1 MNLPADRDRFGHRLW
16 RRRLPDDLTP
26 EEREARIAE
35 LREKR
40 RKRMRALA
48 IRSTIGTS
56 VLLVLAG
63 VLLYWLLQTI
73 AGRDALLAQV
83 VARLPAGSSFT
94 WQRIEG
100 PLAGPLT
107 LHGVDFRYGQIHFTA
122 QRVYLDPDL
131 RPLLGKRLRLDALEV
146 GNATLDVPRSDE
158 PFELPKWPDV
168 LPKIEMPLAIQA
180 DALKI
185 DGMKVSQA
193 GEPLVD
199 VRRARGGIDIGNGYL
214 DARKLVVDSDRGRFA
229 VDGSYTPRQRYR
241 ANLTASA
248 VFPAANARTPA
259 RLGLA
264 MRGDRRKM
272 DIAVAGHAPAP
283 VSITAT
289 VRGEKNPEWHFRGHT
304 ESLDPALLGVIEQ
317 PMPLAFDLRADG
329 SNGAATLQGR
339 IEQDKFVAVIEPS
352 RVRIGDDKVLTVE
365 PLALRLL
372 DGYASLRG
380 TADFSD
386 AGNPKFRF
394 SVNARRLGWG
404 DDPKTRI
411 VGSGDFGFA
420 GQLKDWAAVGAA
432 TLSRD
437 GQQAKLEFDGRGDA
451 GQVVLEKLLA
461 TMPTGKLDAT
471 GSVGWAPQ
479 LRWDVNAKLAGFD
492 PGYFVAGWNGNVSG
506 NFGSKGAARDPAA
519 GKGEGFDA
527 TLDVPRLAGTLRGR
541 ALDGRGQFA
550 LHGDGG
556 EGELA
561 LRLGGSRVDAKGKV
575 GATLD
580 IDAKLQPLHLDDL
593 LPDASGHLAGTL
605 KLTGKRDAPDIAAD
619 LSGGGLKWGDYA
631 AQDLELHG
639 RLPWQ
644 GAGGQLAVQA
654 RGVQAGL
661 LLDSLRLDARGAV
674 ENLHLDGDARN
685 ALGAIALSGT
695 ALRRNGNWRGALE
708 ALRVAPVKGEPWSLQ
723 QAARYAQNGDAWTLS
738 QSCLAGGGG
747 ALCVQADWPRNGAS
761 AHADSL
767 PLTLVQPWL
776 PPSKGRP
783 LQLRG
788 AMKLDANFKPVG
800 KAWRGELHMASLEG
814 GIKLGANSRG
824 ELIRYDNFSLD
835 VEATPQA
842 INGRLGSG
850 FKGNGY
856 IDARVATGW
865 DDYAPLKGDIYFHN
879 SRLFWMELFS
889 PDLVRPDGVLAGH
902 IGLAGTRG
910 KPALSGEAKLS
921 EFTGELPALGITLV
935 EGEATLTALAD
946 GSAKIRG
953 TLKSQSAT
961 GGAATG
967 GVLGID
973 GALGWREDNTT
984 PLQFSVRGNNFLA
997 SDTADL
1003 RAVASPDLR
1012 VGFAD
1017 NTIQVRGEVAV
1028 PAADIDIDRLDAG
1041 VSASEDVVV
1050 LDPADPDRAPSSRLD
1065 LDLAITLG
1073 DAVKLKGYG
1082 LEGTLTGGLRAR
1094 SRPGREM
1101 LATGRLDVDGRYRA
1115 YGQKLDI
1122 TRGELTWS
1130 NSPISDPN
1138 IRIRAEREVV
1148 SADVTAGIDVI
1159 GRASRPEAKVWS
1171 IPASSEQNA
1180 LAYLVLGRPLSTASG
1195 TEAQQIN
1202 AASSALTA
1210 GAGLLASQLGAKIG
1224 LDDAGVLESRTLGG
1238 AVFGVGK
1245 YLSPKLYVSYGVSM
1259 VGSGSA
1265 LTLKYLMRKG
1275 FDVEIESST
1284 IETRGSLNWRKEK

>member
-1 MNLPADRDRFGHRLW
+1 MNLPADRDRFGRRLW
-16 RRRLPDDLTP
+16 RRRLPDNLTP

-40 RKRMRALA
+40 RKRMRTLA
-48 IRSTIGTS
+48 IRSAIGTG
-56 VLLVLAG
+56 VLTVVAG
-63 VLLYWLLQTI
+63 VLLYWLLQTV
-73 AGRDALLAQV
+73 AGRDVLLAQIT
-83 VARLPAGSSFT
+83 ARLPAGSSFT

-107 LHGVDFRYGQIHFTA
+107 LHGVDFRYEKIHFAA

-146 GNATLDVPRSDE
+146 ENATLDVPQSDE

-185 DGMKVSQA
+185 DGLKVSQA
-193 GEPLVD
+193 GKPVLD
-199 VRRARGGIDIGNGYL
+199 VRHAQGGIDIGDGYFL
-214 DARKLVVDSDRGRFA
+214 AEKLGIDSDRGRFGI
-229 VDGSYTPRQRYR
+229 DGSYRPNRNYR
-241 ANLTASA
+241 TSLVATG
-248 VFPAANARTPA
+248 VFPAASGRTPA
-259 RLGLA
+259 RLGLVA
-264 MRGDRRKM
+264 RGDRAKM
-272 DIAVAGHAPAP
+272 DFAIAGQAPAP
-283 VSITAT
+283 VTITAT
-289 VRGEKNPEWHFRGHT
+289 VRGEKNPEWHFRGRT
-304 ESLDPALLGVIEQ
+304 ESLDLALLGVVEE

-329 SNGAATLQGR
+329 VNGAATLQGR

-352 RVRIGDDKVLTVE
+352 RIRIGDDKVLTVE
-365 PLALRLL
+365 PLALRML

-380 TADFSD
+380 TADFAD
-386 AGNPKFRF
+386 AENPRFKFAI
-394 SVNARRLGWG
+394 NARRLGWG

-432 TLSRD
+432 RLLRD
-437 GQQAKLEFDGRGDA
+437 QQQAKLEFDGRGDDR
-451 GQVVLEKLLA
+451 QVVLRKLLA

-471 GSVGWAPQ
+471 GTVGWAPQ
-479 LRWDVNAKLAGFD
+479 LRWDVGAKLAGFD

-506 NFGSKGAARDPAA
+506 NFSSKGAMRDPAA
-519 GKGEGFDA
+519 GQGEGFDA
-527 TLDVPRLAGTLRGR
+527 TLDVPKLAGTLRGR
-541 ALDGRGQFA
+541 ALDGRGKFA
-550 LHGDGG
+550 LHGNDG

-575 GATLD
+575 GAALD
-580 IDAKLQPLHLDDL
+580 IDAKLQPLQLDDL
-593 LPDASGHLAGTL
+593 LPDASGRLAGTL
-605 KLTGKRDAPDIAAD
+605 KLTGKRDAPNIDAN
-619 LSGGGLKWGDYA
+619 LSGGDLKWGDYA
-631 AQDLELHG
+631 AQNVELHG

-644 GAGGQLAVQA
+644 GSGGQLAVQA
-654 RGVQAGL
+654 SGVQAGM

-685 ALGAIALSGT
+685 AMGAIALSGT
-695 ALRRNGNWRGALE
+695 ALRRNGNWQGALE
-708 ALRVAPVKGEPWSLQ
+708 ALRIAPVKGEPWILQ
-723 QAARYAQNGDAWTLS
+723 QAARYAQNGNAWTLS

-767 PLTLVQPWL
+767 PLTLIQPWL

-800 KAWRGELHMASLEG
+800 NAWRGELHMASLDG
-814 GIKLGANSRG
+814 GVKLGANTRG
-824 ELIRYDNFSLD
+824 ELIRYDNFTLD

-842 INGRLGSG
+842 ISGRLGTG
-850 FKGNGY
+850 FKGDGY
-856 IDARVATGW
+856 VDARMATGW

-910 KPALSGEAKLS
+910 QPALSGEAKLT
-921 EFTGELPALGITLV
+921 EFTGELPALGITLAD
-935 EGEATLTALAD
+935 GEATLDALAD
-946 GSAKIRG
+946 GSATIRG
-953 TLKSQSAT
+953 TLKSQSST
-961 GGAATG
+961 GGSATG
-967 GVLGID
+967 GVLNVD
-973 GALGWREDNTT
+973 GSLSWQESNTT
-984 PLQFSVRGNNFLA
+984 PLQFNVRGNDFLI
-997 SDTADL
+997 SDTAEL
-1003 RAVASPDLR
+1003 HAVASPNLQ
-1012 VGFAD
+1012 VGFVD
-1017 NTIQVRGEVAV
+1017 NTIQVRGEVGV
-1028 PAADIDIDRLDAG
+1028 PSASIDIDKLDAG

-1050 LDPADPDRAPSSRLD
+1050 LDPADPERAPSSRLD
-1065 LDLAITLG
+1065 LDLTITLG
-1073 DAVKLKGYG
+1073 NAVKLKGYG
-1082 LEGTLTGGLRAR
+1082 LEGSLTGALRAR

-1101 LATGRLDVDGRYRA
+1101 VATGRLDVDGRYRA

-1122 TRGELTWS
+1122 TRGELVWS

-1148 SADVTAGIDVI
+1148 SADVTAGIDVM
-1159 GRASRPEAKVWS
+1159 GRASQPEAKVWS